1 MIHSID
7 VATRIVLREI
17 SSRFVK
23 ISTFFKVMYLGR
35 EQVEKKEIF
44 KWNYFIGN
52 MVFIV
57 RETLRDLLHFV
68 KLCS

>member
-1 MIHSID
+1 
-7 VATRIVLREI
+7 
-17 SSRFVK
+17 
-23 ISTFFKVMYLGR
+23 MYLGR